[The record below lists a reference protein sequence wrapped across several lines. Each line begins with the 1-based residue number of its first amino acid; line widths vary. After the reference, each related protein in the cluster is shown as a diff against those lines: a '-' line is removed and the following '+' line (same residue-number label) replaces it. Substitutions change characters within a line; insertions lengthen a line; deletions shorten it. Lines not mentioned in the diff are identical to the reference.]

1 MLTFGNRRPVRVT
14 NIVIPSKNSS
24 QRWRKNNFRFLVSY
38 RDTTSLNSNRSHS
51 TATGTIVGGGDSP
64 ISAPLRQTRQ
74 QIEARK
80 VSTFR
85 HRPLVLRCF
94 SIEKRGRSQRLEVAQ
109 RSKRTHAECVCCAV
123 CARRVTLKYS
133 SVGYVW
139 LILYES
145 MAVRGRRFSISRLA
159 FVTWAAITVDTYYP
173 NYAEFFVELKRNVRK
188 HLDIESLS
196 NFELL

>member
-1 MLTFGNRRPVRVT
+1 MLTFGNRRPARVT

-85 HRPLVLRCF
+85 HRPLGPTMFFDREERSIATIRGGTTLETNTRGMRVLRGVCTACNVEIF
-94 SIEKRGRSQRLEVAQ
+94 IGRLRVTNTVWKHGRS
-109 RSKRTHAECVCCAV
+109 RSTILDFQARVRNLGRDNRGHVLSELRGVLCRVETKR
-123 CARRVTLKYS
+123 S
-133 SVGYVW
+133 
-139 LILYES
+139 
-145 MAVRGRRFSISRLA
+145 
-159 FVTWAAITVDTYYP
+159 
-173 NYAEFFVELKRNVRK
+173 
-188 HLDIESLS
+188 
-196 NFELL
+196 